1 MSSNPD
7 FEEPIDISST
17 NNNDNNKSSN
27 KESTSQIESKEEI
40 EIPLRESALK
50 ENSTSARVSEVY
62 RYTVLEKP
70 LDRNTTNDLELHKH
84 QQEHTQSQ
92 IESKVQ
98 STVDIKQKETTNN
111 KLPLRR
117 FRFKIILLGEAAV
130 GKTSFMNRYISNT
143 FTKKYSITIAAE
155 TKKKRIQY
163 DENTKV
169 ELTIWDTAGEERFRA
184 MTKSF
189 FSGAQGAIIVFDLT
203 KVESFNKLQL
213 WIDMINDYAPQNIMI
228 NLVGNKSDKHEER
241 TVSTDSAMKFAQ
253 EHDINYFET
262 SACDGTNVSMV
273 FENLTEK
280 MVNANQGE
288 QKNECFE
295 DEESHKLS
303 KYNLN
308 TKDDNSKRK
317 CCGK

>member
-1 MSSNPD
+1 MSSHPE
-7 FEEPIDISST
+7 FEEPIDISPA

-50 ENSTSARVSEVY
+50 ENPTSARVSELY

-70 LDRNTTNDLELHKH
+70 LDRNTTNDLELNKH
-84 QQEHTQSQ
+84 QHEQIHPQAETKTQSN
-92 IESKVQ
+92 
-98 STVDIKQKETTNN
+98 VDVKQKETTNN
-111 KLPLRR
+111 KLLLRR

-130 GKTSFMNRYISNT
+130 GKTSFINRYISNT
-143 FTKKYSITIAAE
+143 FTKKYSITIAPE
-155 TKKKRIQY
+155 SKKKRIQY

-169 ELTIWDTAGEERFRA
+169 ELTIWDTVGEERFRA
-184 MTKSF
+184 MTKSY
-189 FSGAQGAIIVFDLT
+189 FSGAQGAIIVFDVT
-203 KVESFNKLQL
+203 NVESFNKLKF
-213 WIDMINDYAPQNIMI
+213 WIDMINDCAPQNIMV
-228 NLVGNKSDKHEER
+228 NLVGNKSDKNEER
-241 TVSTDSAMKFAQ
+241 TVSKDSAMKFAQ
-253 EHDINYFET
+253 EHDINYFEA

-273 FENLTEK
+273 FEHLTEK

-288 QKNECFE
+288 QKNERFE

-308 TKDDNSKRK
+308 TKDDTSKRK